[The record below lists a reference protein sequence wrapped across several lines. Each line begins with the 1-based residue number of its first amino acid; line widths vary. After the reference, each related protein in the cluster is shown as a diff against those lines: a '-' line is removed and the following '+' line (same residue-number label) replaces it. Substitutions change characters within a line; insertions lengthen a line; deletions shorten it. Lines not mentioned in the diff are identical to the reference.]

1 MRPKAQP
8 PSPVVG
14 SSTLQARRAAA
25 VGATAAASRVGVG
38 GKIDAKVATRN
49 VRFQLAPP
57 PAVRALP

>member
-38 GKIDAKVATRN
+38 GKVDAKVATRN
-49 VRFQLAPP
+49 VRS
-57 PAVRALP
+57 

>member
-38 GKIDAKVATRN
+38 GKVDAKVATRN
-49 VRFQLAPP
+49 VSSNCAFCAPFP
-57 PAVRALP
+57 TRP